1 MRNTDCYRLAKVLLP
16 QLPGF
21 VTNKKNEIFIAPIGN
36 VWRGFLFESTAGA
49 REDFYFW
56 WFFMPICTPEDHPH
70 LGFARRLN
78 VPGGHAGW
86 RTDMADLPDKLLAAM
101 KPTALPLLQSIHSI
115 QDTIEAIY
123 SQRGTR
129 QITDINVQD
138 NIACLQI
145 LNGQFDSALSTLDA
159 IVAKEHGTD
168 RRQWILDI
176 VERMKGLRAKLLENP
191 QLAVAQVKKWQDYTF
206 KALKLEKW
214 R

>member
-70 LGFARRLN
+70 LGFSRRLN